1 MQVLFLIL
9 VLSITGCAY
18 GEAPSA
24 ELCERKYIDVLKLEL
39 DMSKSLLA
47 WEECEKYCPKD
58 GSFESYAS
66 ALYSTFHKQ
75 DEALRYLLSRLDK
88 HAQPPNNL
96 LYAIGESQLNN
107 NLKQDAIATINK
119 LIEEYPDWYGGFHLK
134 GLYLGAVGDIELAQ
148 RYFAHA
154 YLEKEGGNNGWT
166 LINLSISNYHLGD
179 HERAVKAH
187 LLCDKVNSRIARMSQ
202 PGTDLAAISYIK
214 TGYSDCAAEI
224 LSIQAH
230 YDESAVNSPAFKK
243 ALKVYE
249 ETTGKPLDVVAY
261 YEEHC
266 KAD

>member
-1 MQVLFLIL
+1 MQIIFFIL
-9 VLSITGCAY
+9 LLSITGCAY

-24 ELCERKYIDVLKLEL
+24 ELCERKFIEVVQKNNGLEKTL
-39 DMSKSLLA
+39 DA
-47 WEECEKYCPKD
+47 WNEFADYCPKD
-58 GSFESYAS
+58 GIFEFFMARIYGDYEEYQKG
-66 ALYSTFHKQ
+66 L
-75 DEALRYLLSRLDK
+75 DYLLKSKLNYKITPR
-88 HAQPPNNL
+88 NL
-96 LYAIGESQLNN
+96 YLAIGGFQLKS
-107 NLKQDAIATINK
+107 NLKQDALVTINK

-134 GLYLGAVGDIELAQ
+134 GLYLGDIGDIDNAQ
-148 RYFAHA
+148 RYLAHA

-166 LINLSISNYHLGD
+166 LMYLATAYFGTGD
-179 HERAVKAH
+179 HERVVKAH
-187 LLCDKVNSRIARMSQ
+187 ILCEKVDSRVALFSQ

-214 TGYSDCAAEI
+214 TGRYDCAAEI

-266 KAD
+266 KVD